1 MAEEEWTWTLSKTF
15 PTSKDVGH
23 QLIEEL
29 MSALGEAGWEGSEL
43 FHIQMAA
50 EEALINA
57 VTHGNKED
65 ESKSVEIEFRISPKI
80 ARLRFK
86 DEGSGF
92 KPETLP
98 DPTAD
103 ENLEE
108 IHGRGVF
115 LIMQMMTE
123 VNYNDCGNEV
133 TMIKR
138 RQEASE

>member
-1 MAEEEWTWTLSKTF
+1 MAEEDWTWTLSKTF

-29 MSALGEAGWEGSEL
+29 VAALGEAGWEGSEL

-57 VTHGNKED
+57 VTHGNDED
-65 ESKSVEIEFRISPKI
+65 ETKSVQVDFRVSPKV
-80 ARLRFK
+80 AWLRFT
-86 DEGSGF
+86 DEGPGF
-92 KPETLP
+92 TPDTLP

-103 ENLEE
+103 ENLESV
-108 IHGRGVF
+108 HGRGVF
-115 LIMQMMTE
+115 LIMQMMSE

-138 RQEASE
+138 RQEVSA